1 MDRSRN
7 IIITLI
13 VIIIILI
20 IALVGAMV
28 YIFMGQSDNTKD
40 DIVVNNANS
49 NTTVDTNE
57 NETENE
63 IENEIY
69 VENDIQEDENTIV
82 ENENTN
88 EIENPDD
95 AANNNEDEEN
105 TTGDMDKLV
114 FNTAFI
120 SYLGNITGEKLYT
133 LLSTIE
139 QSNIKYPEHQIT
151 LSSNNLQSLNE
162 IVATDI
168 YTITLSY
175 DDNGY
180 VSNIIID
187 KKLN

>member
-1 MDRSRN
+1 MIYIMDRSRN

-13 VIIIILI
+13 VIILILI

-28 YIFMGQSDNTKD
+28 YIFMGQNDNTKD

-57 NETENE
+57 TENE
-63 IENEIY
+63 ID
-69 VENDIQEDENTIV
+69 VENDIQEDENTID
-82 ENENTN
+82 ENEDTN
-88 EIENPDD
+88 EIENPDVLE
-95 AANNNEDEEN
+95 NNNENEEN

-139 QSNIKYPEHQIT
+139 QSNNKYPEHQIT

-175 DDNGY
+175 DNNGY
-180 VSNIIID
+180 KSNCR
-187 KKLN
+187 